1 MENEKTYTSE
11 FTVENSA
18 TVKIK
23 DNYYKFQYSETKT
36 LLPGTNVEEERK
48 KLIDRVNQTIDTQIS
63 ELLDSLVFTNNK

>member
-18 TVKIK
+18 TVKLK

-36 LLPGTNVEEERK
+36 LLPGADVEEERT
-48 KLIDRVNQTIDTQIS
+48 KLINKVNQTIDNQIA
-63 ELLDSLVFTNNK
+63 ELLDSFK